1 MTKVNRSDFRRA
13 QCKGFLAACEM
24 IWATNGRRWVKDGR
38 TVAIEIKSIFGLTNY
53 YLEGIA

>member
-1 MTKVNRSDFRRA
+1 MSKVSKTDFRRA

-24 IWATNGRRWVKDGR
+24 IWCTNGRRWVKDGR
-38 TVAIEIKSIFGLTNY
+38 TVGIEIKSIFGLTNY